1 MKFQHVRD
9 KKRKASESFPNPP
22 KKKVQG
28 RNNQWRRVLMSSNT
42 CVSPAAAAAAAA
54 SPFLGDA
61 FQSRIQRL
69 AENVKCGNRKSL
81 PDSHKDSKRLP
92 ARRIAGESAL
102 INKRAK
108 RDRGTRGITSLLMEV
123 ILSFPRRPVGLRG
136 LTHTTGGDRGIPGLR
151 ENHPRLRIGM

>member
-1 MKFQHVRD
+1 
-9 KKRKASESFPNPP
+9 
-22 KKKVQG
+22 
-28 RNNQWRRVLMSSNT
+28 MSSNT
-42 CVSPAAAAAAAA
+42 CVSPAAVAAPVAA
-54 SPFLGDA
+54 PFLGDA

-92 ARRIAGESAL
+92 AWRIAGESAL

-108 RDRGTRGITSLLMEV
+108 RDRGTCGITSLLMEV
-123 ILSFPRRPVGLRG
+123 ILSFPKRTVGLRG

-151 ENHPRLRIGM
+151 ENHPRLRIGTWLTQASKTPGSSETTYNSGPTNLEPARPGTST